1 MKKSLL
7 LFLLL
12 LSFIYT
18 NMIFIKNTP
27 AQTNQDI
34 GLISA
39 TLAEVPQEDKQKDA
53 KSDVDVDKK
62 SEQKPEQKPDQNKLP
77 IEEKKEDDFE
87 GFKGMERAY
96 DGPLPWQDNSKFQ
109 EAVQKQETPVLMAAY
124 RASLPDPIMAEGY
137 NIGLA
142 AQQLAG
148 TVVKPNETFSQNQTL
163 GPYIE
168 SKGYKAGPTY
178 SGNQLITTVGGGVC
192 KIASMLYNVVTFCD
206 LKVVTRS
213 AHSMTVPYVPP
224 GQDATVYYGCRDFC
238 FLNDSG
244 VPLLIWAQKEGDTL
258 YMAFYGHKK
267 APPIVWH
274 HKIIKENKL
283 WTERKYNP
291 ALPEG
296 QENIVTQGQDGLAVR
311 SWVTIEE
318 PEGELVVKNKGISY
332 YNPSP
337 RVVEYGPLS
346 KPAKN

>member
-1 MKKSLL
+1 MKKTVLV
-7 LFLLL
+7 FLVLIC
-12 LSFIYT
+12 FICT
-18 NMIFIKNTP
+18 DMISIKHTS
-27 AQTNQDI
+27 I
-34 GLISA
+34 GEKQA
-39 TLAEVPQEDKQKDA
+39 TEIFSSTALAAPVKKD
-53 KSDVDVDKK
+53 
-62 SEQKPEQKPDQNKLP
+62 
-77 IEEKKEDDFE
+77 KKEDIKSNIKEKLGQNNKGSSGDNNKEDVFE
-87 GFKGMERAY
+87 GFEGMEKAY
-96 DGPLPWQDNSKFQ
+96 DGPLPWLENSKFQ
-109 EAVQKQETPVLMAAY
+109 DAVKKYETPVLMAAY

-142 AQQLAG
+142 AQQLTC
-148 TVVKPNETFSQNQTL
+148 TVVKPNENFSQNHTL

-168 SKGYKAGPTY
+168 SKGYRAGPTY

-192 KIASMLYNVVTFCD
+192 KIASMLYNVATFCN
-206 LKVVTRS
+206 LKVIVRS

-258 YMAFYGHKK
+258 YMAFYGQKK

-291 ALPEG
+291 ALPQG
-296 QENIVTQGQDGLAVR
+296 QENIVNQGQDGLVVR

-318 PEGELVVKNKGISY
+318 AAGKVAVKNKGISY

-337 RVVEYGPLS
+337 QVVEYGPPS
-346 KPAKN
+346 KPAEN